1 MVLQLRYH
9 DHGLS
14 IHVHHRK
21 SSAHPQSS
29 ISFRQTN
36 GDRQHKW
43 KTRVDGLIDK
53 FFERFFPRTINDR
66 PASENVMVEI
76 QCEPKKT
83 CNPDQTSFKAYTSRW
98 LAVTTQLCPW
108 TAPKIMPK
116 LRASAQGAARQCS
129 GLDTGDWC
137 GQDWNSDV
145 WDGFHGV
152 GEQMSALAV
161 IGSMLVDKG
170 ARKPTTARTGGT
182 SESDPNAGIDKV
194 PQQHWR
200 KITKADE
207 VGAWIVTVFAVGATL
222 GLAWWMVG
230 D

>member
-1 MVLQLRYH
+1 
-9 DHGLS
+9 
-14 IHVHHRK
+14 
-21 SSAHPQSS
+21 
-29 ISFRQTN
+29 
-36 GDRQHKW
+36 
-43 KTRVDGLIDK
+43 
-53 FFERFFPRTINDR
+53 
-66 PASENVMVEI
+66 MVEI
-76 QCEPKKT
+76 QCEPKKN
-83 CNPDQTSFKAYTSRW
+83 CNADQTSFKAYASRW

-108 TAPKIMPK
+108 TVPTIMPK

-137 GQDWNSDV
+137 GLDWNADV
-145 WDGFHGV
+145 WDGLHGA

-170 ARKPTTARTGGT
+170 ARSPTTARTGGT

-200 KITKADE
+200 RITMGDRS
-207 VGAWIVTVFAVGATL
+207 GAWIVTVLAISAMMGV
-222 GLAWWMVG
+222 AWWMVG